1 MAWNSALLRPDRFR
15 GVVGMSVP
23 FFPRGIAPPTQNMPK
38 TDDKIFYQTYFQTPD
53 VAEAEFERDTR
64 ETLRKFQLLWSG
76 DGDAEQATMVDRS
89 GGFFSGIGD
98 LISGGVEVA
107 GSVVS
112 GTADAIGSVASGAV
126 DVVGSVASGA
136 GGVVSAAADGIGPVL
151 EGTGTAVDGCGSC
164 SLAFVLMLLAAGS
177 AVAALIH

>member
-1 MAWNSALLRPDRFR
+1 MDPFNPNDPSLFGPDGLPLNHPRQPPPPQQPLGDSGSA
-15 GVVGMSVP
+15 
-23 FFPRGIAPPTQNMPK
+23 A
-38 TDDKIFYQTYFQTPD
+38 
-53 VAEAEFERDTR
+53 
-64 ETLRKFQLLWSG
+64 G
-76 DGDAEQATMVDRS
+76 DGIGAAADGVDLVTD

-151 EGTGTAVDGCGSC
+151 EGAGTAVDGCGSW